1 MKFKSLKIEKI
12 CDKNPTIFAKI
23 WLLRELN
30 FYFANLK
37 HFKKTKRSI
46 SAKFALQISRCV
58 VDFANLKHKFQQN
71 SSQILDFANL
81 KRKFQQ
87 NSSQI
92 WSQNEPKI
100 RR

>member
-12 CDKNPTIFAKI
+12 CDKNPAIFAKI

-37 HFKKTKRSI
+37 HFKKIKRSI

-58 VDFANLKHKFQQN
+58 
-71 SSQILDFANL
+71 DFANL